1 MFFNP
6 IIHPQLFLNI
16 VPLFFNFKE
25 FINNLDSEE
34 SDEDSDMVDLGNNFC
49 LHKSISSKLYE
60 YQKEGVLWFWKLFQ
74 KKQGGILG
82 DDMGYVSF
90 Y

>member
-34 SDEDSDMVDLGNNFC
+34 SDEDSDMVDLGNNFY